1 VRGECSEGPL
11 LAACYSSF
19 SGRIESVG
27 GYSRIENSRRFISI
41 SSPRWPVFNPWILC
55 GVDFPLSISSSSTF
69 HHSDDQRP
77 LVATVPR
84 GSGALSF
91 DSRS

>member
-1 VRGECSEGPL
+1 VARAVCL
-11 LAACYSSF
+11 LSVTQVT
-19 SGRIESVG
+19 VG
-27 GYSRIENSRRFISI
+27 GDSCIEYCRRFVSV

-55 GVDFPLSISSSSTF
+55 GVDFPSNISSSSTF

-84 GSGALSF
+84 GSAALSF
-91 DSRS
+91 DSRSQNCDQTDYV